1 MHRPCD
7 DPLVGR
13 QALMPDWGLVSAH
26 EHDVPPPRDAAA
38 TQLNAE
44 VSHVRWSL
52 PGGDFAVLDAVS
64 DEGEPVVLVGPLAHL
79 HEGESVAAGG
89 GWRCH
94 PRHGWQFEVR
104 RVRILEPVSDRAVR
118 AYLES
123 VKHVGS
129 RAAATLV
136 ERYGAGDVLA
146 AIDRDPERILRGVPG
161 IGPRRLPGAVS
172 SWRDQRE
179 LRELRLFL
187 DTHGVD
193 AAAAGRIARH
203 FGAGSIARL
212 QREPYA
218 ICELDGIG
226 FATADALAQALDTPP
241 DAPDRLAAGVL
252 HALSQAQ
259 ADGHCHLPR
268 DELIGRAERLLGGN
282 VDVADAIVVLAAR
295 GKLVV
300 TGDCVAEAR
309 LHAVELRLAGHVRR
323 LLADEPALELL
334 GVKRPSRGPFVPS
347 DDQWRGVT
355 QALEHRLSILTGGP
369 GTGKSATMRA
379 LVDLLKARRR
389 SARLCAPTGKAARR
403 LSELTSADATT
414 IHRLLEWA
422 PEEGFTRDA
431 HRPIDGCDVLIVDEA
446 SMLSVHLAEALL
458 GAVGSATHVLLV
470 GDVDQLAPVGPGRVL
485 EDLLDSQA
493 VAATR
498 LTEIFRQAARS
509 MIVRAAHAM
518 NAGELPPTR
527 PGPDDVRDFF
537 FIARGDPQSIFEEV
551 CELAATRLPAH
562 YGFDPAADV
571 QVLAPM
577 HKGPLGIDAL
587 NDELRRRLNPEGARI
602 AGVGL
607 RVGDKVMQTRNSY
620 EHDLF
625 NGERGVLV
633 HYDDERERVLFAGE
647 DGRRVNLPADAL
659 DTLTLAYA
667 VSVHKSQGSQAR
679 AIVVPAFRGHHI
691 MLTRN
696 LVYTAVTRAQE
707 VCVVVGE
714 RAALA
719 IAVKRLD
726 ARRRHTKLRELV
738 GDSSASDL

>member
-1 MHRPCD
+1 MQLHDHAIEPPG
-7 DPLVGR
+7 DP
-13 QALMPDWGLVSAH
+13 SAT
-26 EHDVPPPRDAAA
+26 E
-38 TQLNAE
+38 LSAE
-44 VSHVRWSL
+44 VANVRWSTA
-52 PGGDFAVLDAVS
+52 GGDFAVLDAIT
-64 DEGEPVVLVGPLAHL
+64 DAGDPVVLVGALAHVQ
-79 HEGESVAAGG
+79 EGESLAVGG
-89 GWRCH
+89 AWRRH
-94 PRHGWQFEVR
+94 PRHGWQFDVR
-104 RVRILEPVSDRAVR
+104 RARVLEPVSDHAVR

-123 VKHVGS
+123 VKHVGP
-129 RAAATLV
+129 RAAAVLV
-136 ERYGAGDVLA
+136 ERFGAGEVLA
-146 AIDRDPERILRGVPG
+146 AIDRDPAGVLRGVPG
-161 IGPRRLPGAVS
+161 IGPRRLPTAVS
-172 SWRDQRE
+172 SWREQRE
-179 LRELRLFL
+179 TRELRLFL

-212 QREPYA
+212 QRDPYA
-218 ICELDGIG
+218 ICDIGGIG
-226 FATADALAQALDTPP
+226 FATADALARALNTPP
-241 DAPDRLAAGVL
+241 EAPGRLEAGVL
-252 HALSQAQ
+252 HALSEAQ
-259 ADGHCHLPR
+259 SDGHCHLPR
-268 DELIGRAERLLGGN
+268 GELGARAELLLGGGG
-282 VDVADAIVVLAAR
+282 VDVAAAIDAVAAR
-295 GKLVV
+295 GKVVV

-323 LLADEPALELL
+323 LLGGEPALDLR
-334 GVKRPSRGPFVPS
+334 GVKRPSSGAFVPS

-355 QALEHRLSILTGGP
+355 QALERRLSILTGGP

-379 LVDLLKARRR
+379 LVDLLKAGRRR
-389 SARLCAPTGKAARR
+389 ARLCAPTGKAARR
-403 LSELTSADATT
+403 LSELTGAEATT

-422 PEEGFTRDA
+422 PKEGFTRDA
-431 HRPIDGCDVLIVDEA
+431 GHPIDGCDVLIVDEA

-458 GAVGSATHVLLV
+458 AAVGPRTHVLLV

-509 MIVRAAHAM
+509 MIVRAAHAI
-518 NAGELPPTR
+518 NAGSLPPTQPR
-527 PGPDDVRDFF
+527 ADDVRDFF
-537 FIARGDPQSIFEEV
+537 LIERDGARAIFDEI
-551 CELAATRLPAH
+551 CELAAARLPAH
-562 YGFDPAADV
+562 YGLDPAGDV

-577 HKGPLGIDAL
+577 HKGPLGIEAL
-587 NDELRRRLNPEGARI
+587 NAELRARLNPDGAAIEGTP
-602 AGVGL
+602 L

-625 NGERGVLV
+625 NGERGVLI
-633 HYDDERERVLFAGE
+633 HYDDERDRVLFAGE

-696 LVYTAVTRAQE
+696 LIYTAVTRAQD

-719 IAVKRLD
+719 VAVKRPD
-726 ARRRHTKLRELV
+726 ARRRHTRLRELV
-738 GDSSASDL
+738 SAG